1 MQLHYTYLIICPKVA
16 DKAFPEVDLK
26 FAFRMLRY
34 CGSLFARSGIQRAA
48 SIDTKKMI
56 MRLRQESQLPLGT
69 CRSALQAT
77 NWNFEEALVHLEKEA
92 KALGM
97 KKMESLG
104 TSRKAVKC

>member
-1 MQLHYTYLIICPKVA
+1 
-16 DKAFPEVDLK
+16 
-26 FAFRMLRY
+26 MLRY
-34 CGSLFARSGIQRAA
+34 CGSLFTLSSLQRAA

-77 NWNFEEALVHLEKEA
+77 NWNFEDALVHLEKEA

-104 TSRKAVKC
+104 TFRKSVSVYIDLSIKKDPRRCGWNSYRRE

>member
-1 MQLHYTYLIICPKVA
+1 
-16 DKAFPEVDLK
+16 
-26 FAFRMLRY
+26 MLRY
-34 CGSLFARSGIQRAA
+34 CGSLFVRRTAA
-48 SIDTKKMI
+48 VDTKKLI

-77 NWNFEEALVHLEKEA
+77 NWNFEEAVIHLEKEA

-104 TSRKAVKC
+104 KY

>member
-1 MQLHYTYLIICPKVA
+1 
-16 DKAFPEVDLK
+16 
-26 FAFRMLRY
+26 MLRY
-34 CGSLFARSGIQRAA
+34 CGSLIVNRGVIRRAA
-48 SIDTKKMI
+48 SVDTKKMI

-104 TSRKAVKC
+104 SVTVERTYF

>member
-1 MQLHYTYLIICPKVA
+1 
-16 DKAFPEVDLK
+16 
-26 FAFRMLRY
+26 MLRY
-34 CGSLFARSGIQRAA
+34 CGSLFIRRTAA
-48 SIDTKKMI
+48 VDTKKLI

-77 NWNFEEALVHLEKEA
+77 NWNFEEAVIHLEKEA

-104 TSRKAVKC
+104 KY